1 MNKLVLTAGAFIA
14 MVACQNNASAP
25 QDSSEVVA
33 FSAADS
39 MLLSRA
45 QGVFR
50 PLPEGASFDS
60 PKAQLGK
67 KLYFETALSINNE
80 MSCNSCHLLDNFG
93 VDNEPTSP
101 GHEGKRGDRNSP
113 SVYNASLH
121 VAQFWDGRAAN
132 LVEQAKGPIL
142 NPVEMGIPDEATAEK
157 RIQAIEAYGPLFASA
172 FPEDP
177 SISYQH
183 IAEAIGAF
191 EECLITPSPFDDYL
205 AGNIDALSATQ
216 REGLKSFIDAGCITC
231 HMGSGLGGN
240 MYQKFGLING
250 PYWDYTGSTR
260 HDRGRAEVTDNEAE
274 EFIFKVPS
282 LRNVSKTG
290 PYFHDGVV
298 ADLGEAVRI
307 MAKTQLNKELSEEEV
322 KSIVNFLES
331 LTGSIPEKALA
342 ESPVAAESADQ
353 A

>member
-1 MNKLVLTAGAFIA
+1 MNKLVLAAAAALA

-25 QDSSEVVA
+25 ESADVAA
-33 FSAADS
+33 FSPADS
-39 MLLSRA
+39 ALLTRA

-50 PLPEGASFDS
+50 PLPEGASFES

-80 MSCNSCHLLDNFG
+80 MSCNSCHMLDNFG
-93 VDNEPTSP
+93 VDSESTSP

-113 SVYNASLH
+113 TVYNASLH
-121 VAQFWDGRAAN
+121 IAQFWDGRAAN

-157 RIQAIEAYGPLFASA
+157 RIQAIEAYGPLFAEA

-191 EECLITPSPFDDYL
+191 EECLITPSAFDDYL
-205 AGNIDALSATQ
+205 AGNIDALTAAQ
-216 REGLKSFIDAGCITC
+216 REGLKNFIDAGCITC

-250 PYWDYTGSTR
+250 PYWDYTRSTR
-260 HDRGRAEVTDNEAE
+260 HDRGRAEVTGNDAE

-282 LRNVSKTG
+282 LRNIAKTG

-298 ADLGEAVRI
+298 ADLGDAVRI
-307 MAKTQLNKELSEEEV
+307 MAKTQLNKDLTEEEV
-322 KSIVNFLES
+322 KSIVTFLES

-342 ESPVAAESADQ
+342 ESVVAGESPEQ